1 MILAAGD
8 GLPDWSAQQ
17 MTGLLDSQ
25 NANAS
30 SAQLAAA
37 PEQLTHQF
45 GLLALGDDGRYRSA
59 ILGIGR
65 IFQRRVAANRGL
77 LAKDVREENAI
88 FQDSRDFFRQAGFAV
103 HARRDLLLLA
113 PLQASWA
120 ELTEQRDDAPLLAR
134 ILAGGPPTVAD
145 VDESVHLAGT
155 EYNGDPRGR
164 LLFLVVPAAP
174 DAATRRSIRQ
184 HQQESGLSLV
194 LISHAAIYQSLGD
207 GAAPATL

>member
-1 MILAAGD
+1 
-8 GLPDWSAQQ
+8 

-134 ILAGGPPTVAD
+134 ILAGGPPRACIWPGLNTTAIP
-145 VDESVHLAGT
+145 AG
-155 EYNGDPRGR
+155 GCSFWSSRPRRMPRPGG
-164 LLFLVVPAAP
+164 PYAS
-174 DAATRRSIRQ
+174 TSRRAGY
-184 HQQESGLSLV
+184 HWC
-194 LISHAAIYQSLGD
+194 
-207 GAAPATL
+207 